1 MSRWLSPIANV
12 EVKGALSVKLPIS
25 PQVGEMP
32 NFGKEGRTEGGQGM
46 QPLENCQRA
55 PRDIIS
61 QHRRATRRRHPAA
74 SAEVCARRPPARLG
88 KGACWQPFGSSRHC
102 QTALKRILEARRVV
116 GGVFQAAEE
125 VDAVKFA
132 LFAYDNAGF
141 SKHILNCLVGHIHA
155 YPPLQRHGSIARLC
169 NRLVAAID
177 QCATTT
183 ILGQHG
189 A

>member
-1 MSRWLSPIANV
+1 
-12 EVKGALSVKLPIS
+12 
-25 PQVGEMP
+25 
-32 NFGKEGRTEGGQGM
+32 
-46 QPLENCQRA
+46 
-55 PRDIIS
+55 
-61 QHRRATRRRHPAA
+61 
-74 SAEVCARRPPARLG
+74 VCARRPPARLG
-88 KGACWQPFGSSRHC
+88 KGACWQPFGSSRHR
-102 QTALKRILEARRVV
+102 QPPVKRILEACRVV

-132 LFAYDNAGF
+132 LFAYDNASF
-141 SKHILNCLVGHIHA
+141 SK
-155 YPPLQRHGSIARLC
+155 QRQGSIALLC